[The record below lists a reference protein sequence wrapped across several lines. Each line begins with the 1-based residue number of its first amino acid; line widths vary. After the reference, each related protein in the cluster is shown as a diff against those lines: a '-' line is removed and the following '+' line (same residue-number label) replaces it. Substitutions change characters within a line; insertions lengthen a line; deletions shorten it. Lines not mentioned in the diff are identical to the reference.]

1 MLIFKQ
7 DGPTKTYAQ
16 ITQKKKEER
25 EAKAAAAAAAAAAEK
40 ASSTAALTSS
50 SSNPALPANA
60 SVTNVDQPAADSD
73 NTKKIVKETAVK
85 HNQHFG
91 KYQPLQNRPQIDLNW
106 N

>member
-25 EAKAAAAAAAAAAEK
+25 EAKAAAAAAAAAAAEK

-85 HNQHFG
+85 HNQHIGEQYFCNI
-91 KYQPLQNRPQIDLNW
+91 QVIF
-106 N
+106 